1 MRVLII
7 GATGQDGSLLAEKYS
22 ELGHVV
28 LGVASNLHRRKSYG
42 FHMVCAD
49 LANSDKS
56 RSIFRSFKP
65 DQIFHLAAVH
75 SSSAL
80 AEASLEQN
88 HEKIHSCNVL
98 ITKNILDWQRSNSDC
113 KSIIG
118 LSSQMYS
125 FEKSGKYI
133 DESSIVDPRNYY
145 AKTKVEALSLL
156 RKYRSNYGTQSSGAI
171 LFNHTSKRSKP
182 EFLFPQLALQ
192 ISQVLNGNSSKIV
205 VRDPDAELDICD
217 AIEVSVGLLKMTEL
231 TEPTEIIFAS
241 GVSITIQDLISRTMD
256 KLAFFGEYNVEREIG
271 DFVVGPSI
279 IGNPSKALKLLNWR
293 AINSPEE
300 ILLRMIN
307 EQRMQ

>member
-7 GATGQDGSLLAEKYS
+7 GAAGQDGSLLAERYS
-22 ELGHVV
+22 AQGHVV
-28 LGVASNLHRRKSYG
+28 LGVGSNWGEAEFNK
-42 FHMVCAD
+42 FEIIDVD

-56 RSIFRSFKP
+56 RSVFQSFKP
-65 DQIFHLAAVH
+65 DRIFHLAAVH

-80 AEASLEQN
+80 TEVNLGRTL
-88 HEKIHSCNVL
+88 EKIHSCNVI
-98 ITKNILDWQRSNSDC
+98 ITQNILDWQRSNLGC

-133 DESSIVDPRNYY
+133 DESSILDPSNYY
-145 AKTKVEALSLL
+145 AETKVEALSLL

-217 AIEVSVGLLKMTEL
+217 AIEVSVGLQKMAEL
-231 TEPTEIIFAS
+231 EEPTEIIFAS
-241 GVSITIQDLISRTMD
+241 GVSIKIRDLISKTMI

-271 DFVVGPSI
+271 DFVVGSSI

-300 ILLRMIN
+300 ILVGMIN
-307 EQRMQ
+307 LEGK

>member
-1 MRVLII
+1 MFNFRSNFRHTETITVPCEIQIIRHNSRMRVLIV
-7 GATGQDGSLLAEKYS
+7 GAAGQDGSLLAEKYS
-22 ELGHVV
+22 EQGDVV
-28 LGVASNLHRRKSYG
+28 LGVGSNLNRHKPYG
-42 FHMVCAD
+42 FDMIYTD

-56 RSIFRSFKP
+56 KSIFRSFKP
-65 DQIFHLAAVH
+65 DRIFHLAAVH

-80 AEASLEQN
+80 AEASLERT

-156 RKYRSNYGTQSSGAI
+156 RKYRSNYGTKSSGAI

-192 ISQVLNGNSSKIV
+192 IAESNLTTAKTSQSQEQYDAYILALVSFAITEAIRIVPDKNDSSS
-205 VRDPDAELDICD
+205 L
-217 AIEVSVGLLKMTEL
+217 
-231 TEPTEIIFAS
+231 
-241 GVSITIQDLISRTMD
+241 
-256 KLAFFGEYNVEREIG
+256 
-271 DFVVGPSI
+271 
-279 IGNPSKALKLLNWR
+279 
-293 AINSPEE
+293 
-300 ILLRMIN
+300 ILLQIADEAIR
-307 EQRMQ
+307 